1 MNVFTDT
8 NTSMDKIIIAIDGY
22 AACGKSSTA
31 KKVAE
36 RMGYAYIDSGAMY
49 RAVTLYCLE
58 NNINPDHKEDVIKAL
73 SKIHL
78 RFAYN
83 ELSGKIE
90 ILLNDVFVENKIRT
104 MEVNKYVSIISAIPE
119 VRRFLVSQQQAMG
132 KEKGIVMDGRDI
144 GTAVFPNAELKM
156 FMVADMRIRAERRRI
171 EMLEKG
177 DTAPIEAIIKSL
189 ENRDYLDT
197 TRDESPLR
205 KAEDAVVLD
214 TSHITIEEQIDKIVE
229 LANAVLVR

>member
-1 MNVFTDT
+1 
-8 NTSMDKIIIAIDGY
+8 MDKIIIAIDGY
-22 AACGKSSTA
+22 AGCGKSSTA

-36 RMGYAYIDSGAMY
+36 RMGYTYIDSGAMY

-58 NNINPDHKEDVIKAL
+58 NNINPENKEMVIKSL
-73 SKIHL
+73 PNIHL
-78 RFAYN
+78 TFAYN
-83 ELSGKIE
+83 ELTGKNE
-90 ILLNDVFVENKIRT
+90 ILLNDVFVENKIRS

-132 KEKGIVMDGRDI
+132 KQKGIVMDGRDI
-144 GTAVFPNAELKM
+144 GTTVFPDAELKM

-177 DTAPIEAIIKSL
+177 ENAPIEAIIKSL

-205 KAEDAVVLD
+205 KADDAIVLD
-214 TSHITIEEQIDKIVE
+214 TSYITIEEQTDKIVE
-229 LANAVLVR
+229 LANAVLVK